1 MILEVFDS
9 QYVCMMFMQVVV
21 YIGFMCMVVWCYL
34 LMFELF
40 GYVYIDGKLY
50 GFMLC
55 VFWVGWLY
63 FDLVW
68 LLCMVQFYLQQL
80 SVLLNEL
87 VYVSVLDGWE
97 FVFIVCNGVLCV
109 MMIGFV
115 FGVCV
120 LVLLML
126 FGVVLFVYYFDC
138 EVVCVWFD
146 EIELLLFMLYMI
158 INKVWLFE
166 QVDQVCDVGYVVIEQ

>member
-1 MILEVFDS
+1 M
-9 QYVCMMFMQVVV
+9 
-21 YIGFMCMVVWCYL
+21 
-34 LMFELF
+34 
-40 GYVYIDGKLY
+40 
-50 GFMLC
+50 
-55 VFWVGWLY
+55 
-63 FDLVW
+63 
-68 LLCMVQFYLQQL
+68 
-80 SVLLNEL
+80 LLNEL

-166 QVDQVCDVGYVVIEQ
+166 